1 MIDRSCM
8 ESIGKEIKEMIKRKG
23 ISRYRVSKDLGVAQ
37 ESLLRSLKEDA
48 NPRWKTVKKVLD
60 YLGYE
65 IRLVEEE
72 RKKQVTICMRKPFRE
87 VDELQKDRDQYRPLP
102 RSALKQLKRIL
113 PNRIDLFQQCP

>member
-65 IRLVEEE
+65 IRFV
-72 RKKQVTICMRKPFRE
+72 KQKR
-87 VDELQKDRDQYRPLP
+87 
-102 RSALKQLKRIL
+102 RSR
-113 PNRIDLFQQCP
+113 

>member
-1 MIDRSCM
+1 M

-65 IRLVEEE
+65 IRFV
-72 RKKQVTICMRKPFRE
+72 KQKR
-87 VDELQKDRDQYRPLP
+87 
-102 RSALKQLKRIL
+102 RSR
-113 PNRIDLFQQCP
+113 